1 MMIPTQSS
9 RLTLYSPYD
18 IATECLKLDTSY
30 AIAKKKA
37 LNNTLPLLEYPEQNG
52 VVKERN
58 AVLLLSLLERCFQL
72 LSFHYHF
79 GLKQLQPHAI
89 LKADQSSFRLMERWR
104 ITSLMTG
111 NLQ

>member
-1 MMIPTQSS
+1 MLIS
-9 RLTLYSPYD
+9 
-18 IATECLKLDTSY
+18 
-30 AIAKKKA
+30 KKKA
-37 LNNTLPLLEYPEQNG
+37 LNIRLPLLKHLN
-52 VVKERN
+52 RM
-58 AVLLLSLLERCFQL
+58 ALSKDGTVHSLRLLELCFQL

-89 LKADQSSFRLMERWR
+89 LRTDQSSYRLMKRRR